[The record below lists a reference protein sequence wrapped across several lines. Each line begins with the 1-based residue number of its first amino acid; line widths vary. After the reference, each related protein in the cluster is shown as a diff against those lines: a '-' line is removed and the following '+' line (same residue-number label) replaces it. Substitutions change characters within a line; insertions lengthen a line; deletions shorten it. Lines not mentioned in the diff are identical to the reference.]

1 MNWFEGIFFCHYW
14 KKKFTKVLRNQVV
27 YETRYSSDDDNDVD
41 DRDWI
46 LQFFF
51 VETALSFHGILNYT
65 HTLHEEKFEKYKK
78 YKS

>member
-1 MNWFEGIFFCHYW
+1 M
-14 KKKFTKVLRNQVV
+14 

-46 LQFFF
+46 LQFFL
-51 VETALSFHGILNYT
+51 VETALWFHGILNYT